1 VRPCGYRRAVTEHVE
16 QSRWVERS
24 GRFGL
29 ATKGVAYLLVAVV
42 ALKVAI
48 GGGGQT
54 EDHQGALQTLADEP
68 FGWAL
73 IALVALGFG
82 SYAVWRLVQAVFDR
96 DREGDDPKSLAKRAG
111 ELGEGILYAALAV
124 GAIAILAG
132 SGGGGSQEEDQATAV
147 VLDLPLGRWLVGLA
161 GAAIIGAGA
170 VNAYRAVSGSFRKEL
185 REEAMNGLA
194 RPWYIA
200 FGVAGHLARAVVFG
214 LVGVFLIRAAWQ
226 YDPDEAIGLD
236 EALQKLA
243 GEPYGAFL
251 LGAVALGLAA
261 YGLFCIVQARY
272 RDV

>member
-1 VRPCGYRRAVTEHVE
+1 VTEHVE

-29 ATKGVAYLLVAVV
+29 AMKGVSYLLVALL
-42 ALKVAI
+42 ALKVAG

-54 EDHQGALQTLADEP
+54 EDRQGALRTVADEP

-73 IALVALGFG
+73 ILLVGLGFG
-82 SYAVWRLVQAVFDR
+82 SYALWRFVQAVFDR
-96 DREGDDPKSLAKRAG
+96 DDEGDDAGGLAKRSGDLAKG
-111 ELGEGILYAALAV
+111 VLYAVLAV
-124 GAIAILAG
+124 ATFSILAG
-132 SGGGGSQEEDQATAV
+132 SGGGGSQEEDKATAV
-147 VLDLPLGRWLVGLA
+147 VLDLPLGRWLVGL
-161 GAAIIGAGA
+161 GGLAIIGAG
-170 VNAYRAVSGSFRKEL
+170 VFNVYRAVSGSFRKEL
-185 REEAMNGLA
+185 REEAMHAAA

-200 FGVAGHLARAVVFG
+200 FGVAGHLARAVVFALIG
-214 LVGVFLIRAAWQ
+214 FFLLRAAWQ

-243 GEPYGAFL
+243 GESYGAFL

-261 YGLFCIVQARY
+261 YGLFCLVQARY